1 MNRTAVINERV
12 ATRMPLGASV
22 AGLVRGGGATVGV
35 LGFIGPDE
43 VSDYGSAVNA
53 RFKATDAAM
62 ASWLVKK
69 YGPGAITKNPNGTVS
84 FNIDDMESSDAQ
96 FVVAWKNSYALW
108 AGYWEEQVGSKPLP
122 GEAGKIYD
130 HIADHDATVR
140 DFQQKL
146 NARGGSVYVDP
157 TPPKKS
163 DGSNANPLSVI
174 TETISSVIWM
184 LGIGIAVYL
193 GLMYV
198 VPALVGAAATSR
210 SAARGYREA

>member
-22 AGLVRGGGATVGV
+22 AGLVRGGGAHVGLIGMAEVASYGTVVDG
-35 LGFIGPDE
+35 
-43 VSDYGSAVNA
+43 
-53 RFKATDAAM
+53 RFRATDGAI
-62 ASWLVKK
+62 ASWASKK
-69 YGPGAITKNPNGTVS
+69 YGPTVVSVNASGGTV
-84 FNIDDMESSDAQ
+84 FDGDLMDAADYQ
-96 FVVAWKNSYALW
+96 FVASWKKAYSAWASYW
-108 AGYWEEQVGSKPLP
+108 ADVKDSTLVPI
-122 GEAGKIYD
+122 EAGNVYD
-130 HIADHDATVR
+130 QIAEHDATVR
-140 DFQQKL
+140 SYQQQL
-146 NARGGSVYVDP
+146 NARGGSILIDP

-163 DGSNANPLSVI
+163 DGSIANPLSSISDTV
-174 TETISSVIWM
+174 SSVIWM